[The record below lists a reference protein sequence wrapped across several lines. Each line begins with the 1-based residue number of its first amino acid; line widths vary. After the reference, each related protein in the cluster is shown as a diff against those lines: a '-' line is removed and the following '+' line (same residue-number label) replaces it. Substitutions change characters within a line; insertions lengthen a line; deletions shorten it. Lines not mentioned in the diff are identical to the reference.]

1 MTLKEF
7 YEGIDVDV
15 SVPLHR
21 FANSESMLRKFLHK
35 VTDDPTYISLKKFI
49 GERNWSEAFRAAHT
63 LKGVCLNMELDP
75 LTEASQALTEY
86 LRSYETV
93 TPQADKADD
102 LFADVTREYD
112 RVISLIALLD

>member
-1 MTLKEF
+1 
-7 YEGIDVDV
+7 
-15 SVPLHR
+15 
-21 FANSESMLRKFLHK
+21 
-35 VTDDPTYISLKKFI
+35 
-49 GERNWSEAFRAAHT
+49 
-63 LKGVCLNMELDP
+63 MELDP

-93 TPQADKADD
+93 TPEAAKADE